1 MLFDSSLRKDLAR
14 NFVAT
19 LVVIVTIVMTIML
32 IRTLGQASRGTIN
45 PSEVLL
51 ILGFGMLGQLT
62 TVLALSLF
70 IAIIATASRMYS
82 ESEMVIW
89 FSCGQSLGSLLPVLL
104 RFAWP
109 ILLSIALLALL
120 AVPWSQ
126 QQIQDLRDRY
136 ATRNDVERVAPG
148 RFQESAGGQRVF
160 FIDKDSPGQASG
172 TNVFIS
178 SRDRGM
184 DTTTTA
190 RTGSVKWVGNDRYLV
205 LEQGEQWLQQA
216 SSAQT
221 RLTRFEHY
229 DVLLDIDARSPNSE
243 AAARQLPTLALI
255 AKPTPIH
262 MGELSWRLSMPLCAL
277 NFVLLAL
284 PLSVV
289 NPRRGRSHQ
298 YGLALLVFIFYYN
311 LINIGQNG
319 IAHGR
324 YGIAGWMLG
333 LHGAVF
339 LLALLWI
346 WVRQRQWSWRDLLPT
361 RTRAEASEAR
371 SAP

>member
-19 LVVIVTIVMTIML
+19 LVVIVTIVMTITL
-32 IRTLGQASRGTIN
+32 IRTLGQASKGAIN

-51 ILGFGMLGQLT
+51 IMGFGMLGQLT

-70 IAIIATASRMYS
+70 ISIIATVSRMYS

-89 FSCGQSLGSLLPVLL
+89 FSSGQSMGSLVPVLL

-126 QQIQDLRDRY
+126 QQMQDLRDRY
-136 ATRNDVERVAPG
+136 AKRNDVERVAPG

-160 FIDKDSPGQASG
+160 FIDKDSPGQTTG

-178 SRDRGM
+178 SSERGM
-184 DTTTTA
+184 DITTTA
-190 RTGSVKWVGNDRYLV
+190 RTGSVKWVGSDRYLV
-205 LEQGEQWLQQA
+205 LENGEQWLQQA
-216 SSAQT
+216 STAEN
-221 RLTRFEHY
+221 RLTRFAHY
-229 DVLLDIDARSPNSE
+229 DVLVDANAAADNSE
-243 AAARQLPTLALI
+243 AAVRQLPTLALLE
-255 AKPTPIH
+255 KPIPVH
-262 MGELSWRLSMPLCAL
+262 MGELSWRLGMALCAF
-277 NFVLLAL
+277 NFTLLAL

-289 NPRRGRSHQ
+289 NPRRGRSYQ

-311 LINIGQNG
+311 LLNIGQNG
-319 IAHGR
+319 IANGR
-324 YGIAGWMLG
+324 YGIASWMLG

-339 LLALLWI
+339 LLGLLWI
-346 WVRQRQWSWRDLLPT
+346 WVRQRQWSWRDLLLTPT
-361 RTRAEASEAR
+361 RNAAAQPHT
-371 SAP
+371 AP